1 MATDLYIYLL
11 TFSAICSK
19 ACHINR
25 FDVAIQISTSGS
37 RKTVALEAILEGLS
51 GVTEK
56 YFPELPSSQGDAV
69 GDAVMSLWSA
79 NETITMVRLHQQ
91 LAGEYF
97 GC

>member
-1 MATDLYIYLL
+1 MATDLYIHLL
-11 TFSAICSK
+11 TFSAICSN

-25 FDVAIQISTSGS
+25 FDVAIQISTSSS

-56 YFPELPSSQGDAV
+56 YLPSSQGDAV

-79 NETITMVRLHQQ
+79 NETITMDRLHQQ